1 MKARGLSRQ
10 LTLVFLFG
18 TYLVL
23 SVLLAMGLWVNGD
36 GYGSGLAAGIA
47 LFGLCIAMHGQITRF
62 IEMAQVREAIDG
74 VRGESQSLVA
84 HVEAGEARIA
94 ANDLRIEAITRSLE
108 DERRQFSEVVQALSA
123 RAAAARTPALPR
135 PEAHELRETVA
146 EALAGGR
153 VDLHLQPVVGLPQRK
168 LANYE
173 GFSRLRDAS
182 GNLIMPAEFLGP
194 AEAAGLIP
202 EIDMRL
208 VRRCLQVARRLDR
221 QGLRAGFFCNLSM
234 VSLADAGFVADLVH
248 VVETNR
254 DIGDPLIVELGQDA
268 LRGCREVHARG
279 LAHLAAAGVRFSL
292 DKVTDLDL
300 DLPGLRQAQIQ
311 FVKIGAQ
318 RLVEDLMEVDGLL
331 TLKSFPDIAAEDL
344 VALGRRYGVEL
355 IAEKVEHERQVVDL
369 LDLGLSLG
377 QGRLF
382 GAPRAVR
389 GAVFEGAGVDQA
401 AA

>member
-1 MKARGLSRQ
+1 MKPRGVSRQ

-18 TYLVL
+18 TYLAL
-23 SVLLAMGLWVNGD
+23 SVFLAMSLWLNGD

-47 LFGLCIAMHGQITRF
+47 MFGLCIALHGQIMRF
-62 IEMAQVREAIDG
+62 VEMAQVREAIDD
-74 VRGESQSLVA
+74 VRDESRSLEA
-84 HVEAGEARIA
+84 HIEAGEARIA
-94 ANDLRIEAITRSLE
+94 ANDLRLEAITRSLE
-108 DERRQFSEVVQALSA
+108 DERRQFADVVQVL
-123 RAAAARTPALPR
+123 AARSMARQPALPQLQSG
-135 PEAHELRETVA
+135 ELRETVA
-146 EALAGGR
+146 EALAEGR
-153 VDLHLQPVVGLPQRK
+153 IDLHLQPVVGLPQRK

-182 GNLIMPAEFLGP
+182 GKLIMPAEFLGP

-221 QGLRAGFFCNLSM
+221 QGLRPGFFCNLSM
-234 VSLADAGFVADLVH
+234 VSLADAGFVADLTYA
-248 VVETNR
+248 VEANR
-254 DIGDPLIVELGQDA
+254 DLGDPLIVELGQDA
-268 LRGCREVHARG
+268 LRNCGEVHARG
-279 LAHLAAAGVRFSL
+279 LAALAAAGVRFSL

-300 DLPGLRQAQIQ
+300 DLPGLRRAQIQ

-318 RLVEDLMEVDGLL
+318 RLVEDLHEVDGLL

-344 VALGRRYGVEL
+344 VALGRRYGLEL

-389 GAVFEGAGVDQA
+389 GAVLADAEADQA